1 MKQSSFMIYLP
12 IYGEYTDIVYFP
24 VGETRDGK
32 LTLLT
37 NELKPLKHTGSCVPV
52 PYLPNH
58 DYVLLPGTEG
68 GSVRITYSEVIPHC
82 LQNFAYLTELCTPEV
97 VY

>member
-52 PYLPNH
+52 PY
-58 DYVLLPGTEG
+58 YFVLPGTEERR
-68 GSVRITYSEVIPHC
+68 VRITDTEVIPHC
-82 LQNFAYLTELCTPEV
+82 A
-97 VY
+97 